1 MVGCSQCGQTFGA
14 GDSGYS
20 ACSEHRSRQDLAA
33 AHRASTAAQAAAKAE
48 SDAYTRGTWSL
59 GPTKSRS
66 AWIVSTEPV
75 VGGVRGT
82 DDVGYYGGHLIAE
95 TVTAANARRIVACV
109 NACAGIPT
117 AALELCGTCID
128 TPEQGEH
135 L

>member
-1 MVGCSQCGQTFGA
+1 MVGCSQCGQSFGA

-20 ACSEHRSRQDLAA
+20 ACSEHRRRQDLAA
-33 AHRASTAAQAAAKAE
+33 AQRASTAAQAAAKAE
-48 SDAYTRGTWSL
+48 SEAYTQGQLRAGL
-59 GPTKSRS
+59 PT
-66 AWIVSTEPV
+66 VD
-75 VGGVRGT
+75 GVAFRNRLHTTDGRLVALVFGLGT
-82 DDVGYYGGHLIAE
+82 DDGEANTTRL
-95 TVTAANARRIVACV
+95 AACW

>member
-33 AHRASTAAQAAAKAE
+33 AQRASTAAQAAAKAE
-48 SDAYTRGTWSL
+48 SEAYTRGTWSV
-59 GPTKSRS
+59 GPRGTCV
-66 AWIVSTEPV
+66 VSTDPI

-109 NACAGIPT
+109 NACAGIAT